1 MKVIDLITNI
11 RKPLVFDIEL
21 SNPTSEL
28 VTFEVV
34 FEGDGLL
41 GE

>member
-21 SNPTSEL
+21 ANPSNEL
-28 VTFEVV
+28 ATFEVV
-34 FEGDGLL
+34 FEGEGLL